1 MDNATNVTYRQ
12 FSMGKKHQSLMRV
25 FQSTTTKS
33 GNGNI
38 FENDV
43 EYSMHLLDSHND
55 LSLLSEKK

>member
-1 MDNATNVTYRQ
+1 
-12 FSMGKKHQSLMRV
+12 MRV